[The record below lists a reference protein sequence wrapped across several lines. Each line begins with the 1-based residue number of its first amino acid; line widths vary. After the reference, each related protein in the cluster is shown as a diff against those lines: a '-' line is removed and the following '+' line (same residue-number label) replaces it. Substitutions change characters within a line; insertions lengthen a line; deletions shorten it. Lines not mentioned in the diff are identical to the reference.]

1 MHAYTARALVVHSR
15 ALGRSDLLVNE
26 HGEFRISYEHRVQ
39 TRSLNSI

>member
-1 MHAYTARALVVHSR
+1 VHSR

-39 TRSLNSI
+39 RSLNSI